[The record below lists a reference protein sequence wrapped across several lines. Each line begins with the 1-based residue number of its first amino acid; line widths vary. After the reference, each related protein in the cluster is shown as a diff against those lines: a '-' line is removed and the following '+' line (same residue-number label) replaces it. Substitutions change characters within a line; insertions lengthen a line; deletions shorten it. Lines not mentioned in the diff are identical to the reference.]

1 GDFLNGGR
9 GDDRILIGRADRA
22 SGGPGADGFVL
33 GGWLSGAG
41 GMATIDDY
49 DPASDT
55 LYLMCDPD
63 SGPQIT
69 AETVGDPGAP
79 GAVTRICLDGTPI
92 AELLGAPAVDP
103 SRIVL
108 IPPDAAA

>member
-1 GDFLNGGR
+1 MGDFLNGGR

-63 SGPQIT
+63 LTRRSPPRPWGSRR
-69 AETVGDPGAP
+69 ARRGDADLP
-79 GAVTRICLDGTPI
+79 
-92 AELLGAPAVDP
+92 
-103 SRIVL
+103 
-108 IPPDAAA
+108 